1 MLEFTHN
8 PWMVAASF
16 AVAVFAG
23 FSGLSLLRGA
33 SQLPL
38 GQRKF
43 LVAVAAIVLGG
54 GIWSMHFV
62 AMLGLQLPELFYYDG
77 LTTLMS
83 ALVAIL
89 MVGLALL
96 VLHFGRRTPITI
108 TLAGGI
114 MGAGIAAMHYIGMA
128 GMELCGPVFLPLGV
142 AVALAAALAL
152 SNLAVWVAYGSRT
165 RGHILLGTLCFAVA
179 VVSMHFIAM
188 AGTQFY
194 RVDAAPT
201 AGPVLSNAVLAMLVT
216 VSSFVISGVSLLSG
230 VSFFGA
236 AAIGE
241 APKPDTPAA
250 APPADPPE
258 MPQEVAK
265 TSLPVPYERDGS
277 THFADSSEIAA
288 VRAEGHY
295 TLLYTGKD
303 KYLCPWSIS
312 EAYSRLEP
320 YRFIRV
326 HRSYLINPAYV
337 SEFQRTKD
345 TGVCFFRNTESLAK
359 APVSRSRLADV
370 RAALGV

>member
-16 AVAVFAG
+16 AVALFAG

-33 SQLPL
+33 SRLPV

-43 LVAVAAIVLGG
+43 LVAVAAFVLGG

-62 AMLGLQLPELFYYDG
+62 AMLGLQLPVLFFYDG
-77 LTTLMS
+77 LTTLLS

-96 VLHFGRRTPITI
+96 VLHFGRRTPGII
-108 TLAGGI
+108 TLAGCV

-128 GMELCGPVFLPLGV
+128 GMELCGPVFRPLGV

-152 SNLAVWVAYGSRT
+152 SALAVWVAYGSRT
-165 RGHILLGTLCFAVA
+165 RGHILFGTLCFAVA

-188 AGTQFY
+188 AGTDFY
-194 RVDAAPT
+194 PVEAAAT
-201 AGPVLSNAVLAMLVT
+201 TGPALSNAVLAMLVA
-216 VSSFVISGVSLLSG
+216 VASFVISGVSLLSG
-230 VSFFGA
+230 VSFFEA
-236 AAIGE
+236 ASAE
-241 APKPDTPAA
+241 RPAPAAVADDPAPAA
-250 APPADPPE
+250 AA
-258 MPQEVAK
+258 
-265 TSLPVPYERDGS
+265 LPVPYERDGS
-277 THFADSSEIAA
+277 THFAQSSNIAA

-303 KYLCPWSIS
+303 KFLCPWSIS
-312 EAYSRLEP
+312 EAHGRLQP
-320 YRFIRV
+320 HRFIRV
-326 HRSYLINPAYV
+326 HRSYLINPDYV
-337 SEFQRTKD
+337 SAFQRTKD
-345 TGVCFFRNTESLAK
+345 SGVCFFRNTESLAK

-370 RAALGV
+370 RAALGI